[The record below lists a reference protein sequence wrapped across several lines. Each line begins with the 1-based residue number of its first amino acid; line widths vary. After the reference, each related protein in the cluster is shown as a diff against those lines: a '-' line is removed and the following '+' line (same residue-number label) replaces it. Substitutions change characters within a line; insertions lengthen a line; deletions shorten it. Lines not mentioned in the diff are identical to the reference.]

1 MFDMKT
7 YICVYYHDTLEMSFI
22 NVASCLLTKSIFTSI
37 QPLMQLFYHFTGR
50 IKDNAAEIQPAV
62 GGGVEYA
69 RGGA

>member
-1 MFDMKT
+1 
-7 YICVYYHDTLEMSFI
+7 MSFI
-22 NVASCLLTKSIFTSI
+22 NVGSCLLTKSIFTSI